1 MYGLTGPRLDVLV
14 GDESEFLVDGERV
27 GFLRGTDVS
36 YAPFMIGA
44 LLGMGGRYDVE
55 LGEAL
60 QIEVL
65 ADQDVTGAYSREDV
79 RIRRRSFVLSAGILF

>member
-44 LLGMGGRYDVE
+44 LLGMGGRYDVG

-60 QIEVL
+60 EIEVL